1 MTSKRNGELSPP
13 RPLSRNTRGAGR
25 AQGTQARNSGRM
37 LQKLVQNSGLD
48 RWIEVVISIDGVR
61 TYQPHRSCYALVEP
75 VLGVSKEEVLFVS
88 SNSFDLVGAKAF
100 GFKVASIDPSE
111 GRGRPTHDVR
121 HATRSRRRTRPRPRP
136 HRLGIDRAAEATFTV
151 GLH

>member
-1 MTSKRNGELSPP
+1 
-13 RPLSRNTRGAGR
+13 
-25 AQGTQARNSGRM
+25 M

-48 RWIEVVISIDGVR
+48 RWIEVVISIDSVR

-88 SNSFDLVGAKAF
+88 SNSFDLVGAQAL

-111 GRGRPTHDVR
+111 WRERPSHDVR
-121 HATRSRRRTRPRPRP
+121 HATRSRRRTRPRSRP
-136 HRLGIDRAAEATFTV
+136 HRLGIDRAAEATLTV

>member
-1 MTSKRNGELSPP
+1 MENYLHLDPYPEI
-13 RPLSRNTRGAGR
+13 RGALAALKGR
-25 AQGTQARNSGRM
+25 KLAILSNGSRRM
-37 LQKLVQNSGLD
+37 LQELVQNSGLD
-48 RWIEVVISIDGVR
+48 RWIEVVISIDNVR
-61 TYQPHRSCYALVEP
+61 TYQPRRSCYALVEP

-111 GRGRPTHDVR
+111 WRERPSHDVR
-121 HATRSRRRTRPRPRP
+121 HATRSRRRTRPRSRP
-136 HRLGIDRAAEATFTV
+136 YRLGIDRAAEATLTV

>member
-1 MTSKRNGELSPP
+1 MENYLHLDPYPEI
-13 RPLSRNTRGAGR
+13 RGALAALKGR
-25 AQGTQARNSGRM
+25 KLAILSSGSRRM

-48 RWIEVVISIDGVR
+48 RWIEVVISIDSVR

-75 VLGVSKEEVLFVS
+75 VIGLSKEEVLFVL

-100 GFKVASIDPSE
+100 FKVASIDRPS
-111 GRGRPTHDVR
+111 HDVR
-121 HATRSRRRTRPRPRP
+121 HATRSRRRTRPRSRP
-136 HRLGIDRAAEATFTV
+136 YRLGIDRAAEAALTV